1 MKGIPFWLI
10 AAGVIGYIIY
20 KKKKAPPVPIHV
32 EHDWPAGIQPEQ
44 IVPPEMRYD
53 PSYVP
58 RDDVL
63 IGDKRMNG
71 NLFWIAMAGIGIY
84 LITKK
89 KKTRIRLTR
98 RIPYTRQEYES
109 ALETLATTPAEA
121 PAEQIWAEEP
131 AQVIVSYEAEQAAAR
146 AEMPDIGIE
155 TMGPGM
161 SW

>member
-1 MKGIPFWLI
+1 
-10 AAGVIGYIIY
+10 
-20 KKKKAPPVPIHV
+20 
-32 EHDWPAGIQPEQ
+32 
-44 IVPPEMRYD
+44 
-53 PSYVP
+53 
-58 RDDVL
+58 
-63 IGDKRMNG
+63 MNG